1 MMLERCISS
10 MASLRWENSLSDDE
24 EEQKR
29 IELYKENRRKRY
41 RALMVEQ
48 KKLLHSSREKR
59 VFISNGPII

>member
-1 MMLERCISS
+1 MMLEHCISS

-41 RALMVEQ
+41 RALIEEQ
-48 KKLLHSSREKR
+48 KRVLHSSRERR
-59 VFISNGPII
+59 VFISNGPMN